1 MLVVAHEMSVSRDGS
16 INVAF
21 PHKGFVEA
29 EGPRT
34 EMLGDIRSELFR
46 QFIAKNKDWAAVTCR
61 SSQPD
66 RP

>member
-1 MLVVAHEMSVSRDGS
+1 MLVLTHEKSVARDVSN
-16 INVAF
+16 NVAF

-29 EGPRT
+29 EGPPA
-34 EMLGDIRSELFR
+34 EVSGDIRFGRFR
-46 QFIAKNKDWAAVTCR
+46 YFIAKNKDRAAVTCR